1 LRRDH
6 VWLCEGPRMG
16 SVSEYQERAKQCS
29 ERAQIMTTRLDRAR
43 WLELA
48 EGWTALSRMP
58 SPKDSLW
65 RNGRGEALPKIG
77 PRSGVGLFTPRP

>member
-1 LRRDH
+1 
-6 VWLCEGPRMG
+6 MG